1 MLDTEN
7 THLQKMGR
15 VLGGLIYRGDRH
27 VVTPSGALGKKIISR
42 RSGEGVGQAEVE
54 KGVGHRVG
62 LELMNITGNSR
73 STSLV
78 NCVPY
83 TRP

>member
-1 MLDTEN
+1 ME
-7 THLQKMGR
+7 
-15 VLGGLIYRGDRH
+15 
-27 VVTPSGALGKKIISR
+27 
-42 RSGEGVGQAEVE
+42 QAEVE

-73 STSLV
+73 FPSLV
-78 NCVPY
+78 ICVPY